1 MSRTPQ
7 SVVWE
12 LREPT
17 TENPDVGLNWLVR
30 SAKPLRRRDGQPNVA
45 AIRRLTGISYSALNA
60 ILPARRNQRDFRVPD
75 QGTLGRLAL
84 AGSLLNRVSTE
95 YAHGKLFRLLV
106 ETEAIAGLEQRI
118 AELEASEQL
127 EAA

>member
-1 MSRTPQ
+1 MTTTPQ

-17 TENPDVGLNWLVR
+17 DEDPDVGLNWLVR
-30 SAKPLRRRDGQPNVA
+30 STKALRRRDGQPNVA

-84 AGSLLNRVSTE
+84 AGALVNEVTTE
-95 YAHGKLFRLLV
+95 DAHARLFRLLAKP
-106 ETEAIAGLEQRI
+106 EAIANLEERL
-118 AELEASEQL
+118 AELATDDVP
-127 EAA
+127 AAA

>member
-1 MSRTPQ
+1 MPRTPQ
-7 SVVWE
+7 PVVWE

-17 TENPDVGLNWLVR
+17 KENPDVGLNWLVR
-30 SAKPLRRRDGQPNVA
+30 SAKSLRRRDGQPNVR
-45 AIRRLTGISYSALNA
+45 AIGRLTGISSSALNA

-84 AGSLLNRVSTE
+84 AGSLLNDVSTE
-95 YAHGKLFRLLV
+95 YAHGKLFRLSV
-106 ETEAIAGLEQRI
+106 ESEALAGLEERV
-118 AELEASEQL
+118 AELEAGERL